1 MNTHIRI
8 DSTTGSRGAS
18 VCHECLVRDTS
29 LCSSLDDH
37 ELIALSAIG
46 RRRSVPPGQ
55 VITWAGDV
63 VTTFA
68 NVVSGALKVTASTP
82 DGREQIVGLLFAGDF
97 VGQMFTDEAS
107 LTVTAL
113 TETALCSFPRAAF
126 ERKLGAQP
134 RMERM
139 LLERT
144 MASLDEARERML
156 SLGRRNAQERV
167 AGFIL
172 QLADRSGSPRDGGG
186 IDVSIPMSRGEVADL
201 LGLTIETVSRQLT
214 RLKAAGLITFAKG
227 ERDCIVSDPAG
238 LERIANPA

>member
-1 MNTHIRI
+1 MDH
-8 DSTTGSRGAS
+8 AQQH
-18 VCHECLVRDTS
+18 CHDCLVRDTA
-29 LCSSLDDH
+29 LCSSLSDH
-37 ELIALSAIG
+37 ELLVLSALG
-46 RRRSVPPGQ
+46 RRRTVPPGQ

-63 VTTFA
+63 VTSFA

-82 DGREQIVGLLFAGDF
+82 DGREQIVGLLLAGDF
-97 VGQMFTDEAS
+97 VGQLFADEAS

-113 TETALCSFPRAAF
+113 TETNLCSFPRAGF
-126 ERKLGAQP
+126 ERELDAHS

-167 AGFIL
+167 AGFVV
-172 QLADRSGSPRDGGG
+172 QLAQHTGTARTGGG
-186 IDVSIPMSRGEVADL
+186 IDVSIPMSRGEMADF

-227 ERDCIVSDPAG
+227 ERDCTVLDLPH
-238 LERIANPA
+238 LELVANPL